1 MNTQI
6 VPTDRDGPV
15 WVRRIW
21 QASKFV
27 SDAYTYIIYTHTH
40 CRNFIFYCRAS
51 HTGDGEGAQLWFL
64 LLLLW
69 SSSSSLLLLLFAL
82 SLKGQD
88 SSSLARSPLFGWG
101 NYSSSLETA
110 NFIVLVLCLV
120 CALGFRSLC
129 SFSNSFELYI
139 VSSQS
144 QPVNLFALPGQKL
157 RPLNRTFHACPYHPE
172 APWPEGHEIYVHSF

>member
-1 MNTQI
+1 
-6 VPTDRDGPV
+6 
-15 WVRRIW
+15 
-21 QASKFV
+21 
-27 SDAYTYIIYTHTH
+27 
-40 CRNFIFYCRAS
+40 
-51 HTGDGEGAQLWFL
+51 
-64 LLLLW
+64 
-69 SSSSSLLLLLFAL
+69 LLLFAL